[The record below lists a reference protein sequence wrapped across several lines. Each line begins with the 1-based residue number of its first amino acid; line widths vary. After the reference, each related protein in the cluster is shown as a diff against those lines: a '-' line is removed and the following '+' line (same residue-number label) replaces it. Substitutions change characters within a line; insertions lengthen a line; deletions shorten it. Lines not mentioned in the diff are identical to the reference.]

1 MCDHPF
7 LLMPSAWLGQGKIQL
22 SMVAEQL
29 SFMTKWQV
37 GSLDEEGKIACE
49 QEIQVSGL
57 ADVMRNRF
65 RIFDVQ
71 GGAFAIELENPALGK
86 ILGKGLI
93 NDKVI
98 AWEFRADEIG
108 FTGFEMYEKQ
118 DDEHYIMRAEYA
130 TDEQFRTSIEGK
142 VWKKN

>member
-7 LLMPSAWLGQGKIQL
+7 LLTPSSWLGQGKIQL

-29 SFMTKWQV
+29 AFMTKWQV
-37 GSLDEEGKIACE
+37 GALDAEGKIACE

-57 ADVMRNRF
+57 ADVMRNQF

-71 GGAFAIELENPALGK
+71 GGVFVIELDNSALGK

-93 NDKVI
+93 NSKVI

-142 VWKKN
+142 VWKKH